1 MLKTVKPIRLLQ
13 VLGLAFI
20 LALSC
25 ALIGCGSGSSEPIV
39 GKWDMISV
47 QTDSQ
52 SGAVQR
58 TGSATVGTDGKITV
72 ELEGKELA
80 SGTWKVI
87 PKDQWPTNTDADLLG
102 AYDLSMQIPNGAAG
116 SWYGFVI
123 KSTEA
128 GKNTMGLYPSGT
140 EIGFYFVKNA

>member
-1 MLKTVKPIRLLQ
+1 MSKNVRPIRLLH

-25 ALIGCGSGSSEPIV
+25 ALVGCGSSSSEPIV
-39 GKWDMISV
+39 GTWGMVSV

-58 TGSATVGTDGKITV
+58 TGSATVGADGKVTV
-72 ELEGKELA
+72 VLEGRDLA

-87 PKDQWPTNTDADLLG
+87 PKDKWPTNANADLLG
-102 AYDLSMQIPNGAAG
+102 AYDLTMQIPNGEAG
-116 SWYGFVI
+116 TWYGFVI
-123 KSTEA
+123 KSAEA

-140 EIGFYFVKNA
+140 EIGFFFTRSA